1 MRRHVLR
8 FFLLVLAA
16 LVLIVAGGAG
26 YARVVLGRSLAVMDG
41 QLKVPGLAEPVTV
54 SRDALGVPTIRARSR
69 LDLARATGFVHAQE
83 RFFQM
88 DLQRRQ
94 PAGELSALVG
104 AVALNADR
112 TMRVHRFR
120 AIAGEALRFSPP
132 GYRAELE
139 AYAGGVNAGLA
150 AMDAPP
156 FEYLVLRTSPEE
168 WRAEDSMLTAIAMF
182 VTLQGAQWEYENT
195 LGTMHDLLPEP
206 MFEFLAGRA
215 SDWESPI
222 VGEPHPVP
230 PAPRAE
236 EFEIRR
242 GEHHLGPIRPRSP
255 GQTSSRGPDPRP
267 GESLPWWA
275 RLPRAEEAT
284 LGSNNWAVSGARSR
298 TGSAIVAND
307 MHLRLSVPNIW
318 FRAAFEYP
326 DERAPGQTR
335 RLVGV
340 TLPGGP
346 QLAVGSNGDIA
357 WGFTNS
363 VGDWS
368 DLVIVEPVPGDPTK
382 YQAPEGPRG
391 FDVHAESIAVKG
403 AAPVTIEARWTIW
416 GPVVARD
423 HHGRELVLKWVAHDP
438 RVLATDAARIAE
450 ARSVDEAM
458 RLSVGAALAAEN
470 LVVGDREGHI
480 AWTIYGAVP
489 RRVGVAGPGTAE
501 GGWGGVPT
509 SWADGSHR
517 WDGYLDFDEHPRVV
531 DPPDGRLW
539 SANARVVGGEM
550 LRRVGDGG
558 YSDGIRAWM
567 IRDDLQRLDAAD
579 ERALFDIQL
588 DNRSLFLNRWRGVFL
603 DALTPDVARGSPAR
617 AAARQLV
624 EGAWP
629 GHAAAESVAYRLVR
643 TFRLTVSRMAF
654 DALTA
659 HVKAAAPG
667 FDYST
672 IRRIEG
678 PLWRLVSERPA
689 NLLDPAYSTWNAFLL
704 AAIDRTIEA
713 MTAGGRA
720 LNERTWGEANAA
732 DIAHPLAAAVPWL
745 ARFLS
750 MPRDAL
756 PGDTYVPRVLTP
768 RTGASQRLVA
778 SPGHEATGILH
789 MPGGQSG
796 HPLSPHF
803 GDQQRA
809 WVEGTPV
816 PLLPGTAV
824 HNLTLVP

>member
-26 YARVVLGRSLAVMDG
+26 YARVVLGRSLALMDG
-41 QLKVPGLAEPVTV
+41 ELRLPGLAEPVTV

-104 AVALNADR
+104 AAALNADR

-120 AIAGEALRFSPP
+120 AIAREALTFSPAD
-132 GYRAELE
+132 YRAELE
-139 AYAGGVNAGLA
+139 AYAAGVNAGLA
-150 AMDAPP
+150 AMTAPP
-156 FEYLVLRTSPEE
+156 FEYLVLRATPEA
-168 WRAEDSMLTAIAMF
+168 WRPEDSMLTAIAMY

-195 LGTMHDLLPEP
+195 LGVLSALPAP

-222 VGEPHPVP
+222 VGDPYPVP
-230 PAPRAE
+230 PIPGPE
-236 EFEIRR
+236 VYEIRS
-242 GEHHLGPIRPRSP
+242 GEHYLGPVVPACP
-255 GQTSSRGPDPRP
+255 GKTSSRHPDPRP
-267 GESLPWWA
+267 GEALPWWA
-275 RLPRAEEAT
+275 RLPRDEEAT
-284 LGSNNWAVSGARSR
+284 LGSNNWAVSGTRSR

-318 FRAAFEYP
+318 YRAAFEYP
-326 DERAPGQTR
+326 RRRLPGQTR

-346 QLAVGSNGDIA
+346 QMAVGSNGDIA

-368 DLVIVEPVPGDPTK
+368 DVVMIDRVPGDPAK
-382 YQAPEGPRG
+382 YQTPDGPRA

-403 AAPVTIEARWTIW
+403 AAPVTLEARWTIW
-416 GPVVARD
+416 GPVVGRD
-423 HHGRELVLKWVAHDP
+423 HHDRELVLKWVAHDP
-438 RVLATDAARIAE
+438 RVLATDAARIAQ

-470 LVVGDREGHI
+470 LVVGDRDGPHRLDHLRRRP
-480 AWTIYGAVP
+480 ASRGDRRGRHPRGA
-489 RRVGVAGPGTAE
+489 
-501 GGWGGVPT
+501 WGGVPT

-539 SANARVVGGEM
+539 TANARVVGGEM
-550 LRRVGDGG
+550 LHRVGDGG

-567 IRDDLQRLDAAD
+567 IRDDLQRLDTAD

-603 DALTPDVARGSPAR
+603 DVLTPDAARGSPAR

-624 EGAWP
+624 DGAWP

-643 TFRLTVSRMAF
+643 TFRLTASRMAF

-659 HVKAAAPG
+659 QVKAAAPG

-672 IRRIEG
+672 
-678 PLWRLVSERPA
+678 
-689 NLLDPAYSTWNAFLL
+689 DPAHRGSAL
-704 AAIDRTIEA
+704 ASRQRTSSSSARPGVFDVGRLPARRHRPHDR
-713 MTAGGRA
+713 
-720 LNERTWGEANAA
+720 
-732 DIAHPLAAAVPWL
+732 
-745 ARFLS
+745 
-750 MPRDAL
+750 
-756 PGDTYVPRVLTP
+756 
-768 RTGASQRLVA
+768 GA
-778 SPGHEATGILH
+778 
-789 MPGGQSG
+789 
-796 HPLSPHF
+796 
-803 GDQQRA
+803 
-809 WVEGTPV
+809 
-816 PLLPGTAV
+816 
-824 HNLTLVP
+824 